1 MKSVSFQVTWPPS
14 FRGRLALIVMAGLAI
29 RLAHLIL
36 IAADNPLSGD
46 ASSYHLAANLWADGL
61 GFPEPFRH
69 LFGGMDV
76 VPISNGATSVV
87 ETPIG
92 HLERTAGH
100 PPVWAMLLGVFSFL
114 GATSI
119 IEQQVV
125 SALLGAPAIILMGL
139 LGREVRSERLGLIA
153 AAITATYAFVWVNDG
168 LLMAETPAIAFAA
181 ATMLVGVRF
190 WRSPTRRAAALLGLI
205 GGLAALTRAE
215 LVLFLPLV
223 TAVVLGRAALP
234 WRERLIRYG
243 ICGLT
248 AILLCLPWFVRNTMA
263 FETPVLFSNGMGTVL
278 VQSNCD
284 ATYFGSDL
292 GYWNLDCGLPIP
304 YGTDGRLLGEVER
317 DEVVR
322 ERATSYISA
331 NRGRLLS
338 VVVPA
343 RVGRMWGVYDPI
355 GQIRRDVLA
364 DRRSFAV
371 SALGL
376 VQFALLVP
384 AAVAGVV
391 IVRRRR
397 GPLLVLAAWIP
408 IATLTAASAFGNTRY
423 RTAAETSIVI
433 LAAVAAEAFLDWRTR
448 RQPADQPE
456 VQPEDV
462 TMAAQA
468 PGGSSYRA
476 SVVHSPAHH
485 SPEGSGTSNRSTS
498 RSATA

>member
-1 MKSVSFQVTWPPS
+1 MNALTRWWPPT
-14 FRGRLALIVMAGLAI
+14 FRGRLTLIVVAGLVI
-29 RLAHLIL
+29 RLAHLVL

-76 VPISNGATSVV
+76 VRVADGGTRIV

-100 PPVWAMLLGVFSFL
+100 PPVWAVLLGIFSFL

-125 SALLGAPAIILMGL
+125 SVLLGAPAIALMGL

-153 AAITATYAFVWVNDG
+153 AAITATYAFIWVSDG
-168 LLMAETPAIAFAA
+168 LLMAETPAIAAA
-181 ATMLVGVRF
+181 AGTMLVGVRF

-223 TAVVLGRAALP
+223 AGVVVLRTALP
-234 WRERLIRYG
+234 WRERLVRFAV
-243 ICGLT
+243 CGLT
-248 AILLCLPWFVRNTMA
+248 AVLLCMPWFVRNTMA
-263 FETPVLFSNGMGTVL
+263 FDTPVLFSNGMGTVL
-278 VQSNCD
+278 VQANCD
-284 ATYFGSDL
+284 ATYFGTDL

-304 YGTDGRLLGEVER
+304 YGEDGRLLGEVER

-343 RVGRMWGVYDPI
+343 RIGRMWGVYEPI
-355 GQIRRDVLA
+355 GQLRRDVQA

-376 VQFALLVP
+376 AQFALLVP
-384 AAVAGVV
+384 AAVAGMA

-408 IATLTAASAFGNTRY
+408 IVTFTAASAFGNTRY
-423 RTAAETSIVI
+423 RTAAEASIVI
-433 LAAVAAEAFLDWRTR
+433 LAAVAVDAALGWWSRRRSEGRPEA
-448 RQPADQPE
+448 QPE
-456 VQPEDV
+456 AEPETGTLASQP
-462 TMAAQA
+462 
-468 PGGSSYRA
+468 PGGSS
-476 SVVHSPAHH
+476 
-485 SPEGSGTSNRSTS
+485 
-498 RSATA
+498 

>member
-1 MKSVSFQVTWPPS
+1 MNAKSLHLSCPS
-14 FRGRLALIVMAGLAI
+14 GFRGRLALIVMAGLVI
-29 RLAHLIL
+29 RLSHLIL
-36 IAADNPLSGD
+36 IAANNPLSGD

-61 GFPEPFRH
+61 GFPEPFRY
-69 LFGGMDV
+69 LFGGMDA
-76 VPISNGATSVV
+76 VPLTDGGTSVV

-100 PPVWAMLLGVFSFL
+100 PPVWAILLGVFSFL

-153 AAITATYAFVWVNDG
+153 AAITSTYAFVWVSDG
-168 LLMAETPAIAFAA
+168 LLMAETPAIAAAA
-181 ATMLVGVRF
+181 ATMLVGIRF
-190 WRSPTRRAAALLGLI
+190 WRSPTRRAAALLGLV

-223 TAVVLGRAALP
+223 PAVVLGRAILP
-234 WRERLIRYG
+234 WRERIIRYG

-248 AILLCLPWFVRNTMA
+248 AILLCLPWFARNTMA
-263 FETPVLFSNGMGTVL
+263 FDTPVLFSNGVGTVM

-292 GYWNLDCGLPIP
+292 GYWNLDCGLPTP
-304 YGTDGRLLGEVER
+304 YGEGGRLLGEVER

-331 NRGRLLS
+331 NWGRLLS

-343 RVGRMWGVYDPI
+343 RVGRMWGVYEPI
-355 GQIRRDVLA
+355 GQLRRDVLA

-371 SALGL
+371 SVLGL
-376 VQFALLVP
+376 AQFALLVP
-384 AAVAGVV
+384 AAVAGMV

-408 IATLTAASAFGNTRY
+408 IVTFTAASAFGNTRY

-433 LAAVAAEAFLDWRTR
+433 LAAVTADAFLDWWGH
-448 RQPADQPE
+448 RQPTGQPE
-456 VQPEDV
+456 IQPAVHPEEV

-468 PGGSSYRA
+468 PGGSS
-476 SVVHSPAHH
+476 
-485 SPEGSGTSNRSTS
+485 
-498 RSATA
+498 

>member
-1 MKSVSFQVTWPPS
+1 MNAVPPQLTWPSS
-14 FRGRLALIVMAGLAI
+14 FRGRLALVVVAGLVI
-29 RLAHLIL
+29 RLAHLVL

-69 LFGGMDV
+69 LFGGVDV
-76 VPISNGATSVV
+76 VPLSDGGTAVV

-100 PPVWAMLLGVFSFL
+100 PPVWAMLLGAFSFL

-139 LGREVRSERLGLIA
+139 LGREVRSDRLGLIA
-153 AAITATYAFVWVNDG
+153 AAITATYAFVWVSDG
-168 LLMAETPAIAFAA
+168 LLMAETPAIGFSA

-190 WRSPTRRAAALLGLI
+190 WRSPTRRAAALLGLV

-223 TAVVLGRAALP
+223 TAGVLLRATLP
-234 WRERLIRYG
+234 WRERIIRYG
-243 ICGLT
+243 VCGLT
-248 AILLCLPWFVRNTMA
+248 AILLCLPWFARNTMA
-263 FETPVLFSNGMGTVL
+263 FDTPVLFSNGMGTVM

-304 YGTDGRLLGEVER
+304 YGVDGRLLGEVER

-338 VVVPA
+338 VVA
-343 RVGRMWGVYDPI
+343 ASLKSRMWGVYEPI
-355 GQIRRDVLA
+355 GQLRRDVLA

-371 SALGL
+371 SGL
-376 VQFALLVP
+376 AQFALLVP
-384 AAVAGVV
+384 AAVAGMV

-408 IATLTAASAFGNTRY
+408 IVTFTAASAFGNTRY

-433 LAAVAAEAFLDWRTR
+433 LAAVAVDAFLSWWSR
-448 RQPADQPE
+448 RRPNGQPE
-456 VQPEDV
+456 AVTAASQPP
-462 TMAAQA
+462 A
-468 PGGSSYRA
+468 GSS
-476 SVVHSPAHH
+476 
-485 SPEGSGTSNRSTS
+485 
-498 RSATA
+498 